1 MLSLSLSPTRLLTQI
16 THHTTPTIDT
26 QLLTYLCGHLTT
38 HWHFYVLAWCYIDC
52 LIIQLSL
59 LLNIHTYIY
68 IYIYIHTHTHTH
80 TQGKVEEDRYLKVQE
95 NQWLEKLRTL
105 KAQEEKDRHQK
116 HQDEVVGPV
125 KKDLFDLLS
134 KTGDAISDEGLE
146 NLAKFRLDL

>member
-1 MLSLSLSPTRLLTQI
+1 MWSSHETLAFLCARLVL
-16 THHTTPTIDT
+16 HRLFDCTII
-26 QLLTYLCGHLTT
+26 
-38 HWHFYVLAWCYIDC
+38 V
-52 LIIQLSL
+52 IIK
-59 LLNIHTYIY
+59 
-68 IYIYIHTHTHTH
+68 HTHTYTHTNIYTH

-134 KTGDAISDEGLE
+134 KTGDRISDEGLE

>member
-1 MLSLSLSPTRLLTQI
+1 MIRLFFFAYLCSLFLSLLHAYSLES
-16 THHTTPTIDT
+16 HTTQRRQSIPHYLHI
-26 QLLTYLCGHLTT
+26 LCGHLTK
-38 HWHFYVLAWCYIDC
+38 HWHFYVLAWCCIDC
-52 LIIQLSL
+52 LIVQFSL
-59 LLNIHTYIY
+59 LLNIHIHTYI
-68 IYIYIHTHTHTH
+68 
-80 TQGKVEEDRYLKVQE
+80 QGKVEEDRYLKVQE

-134 KTGDAISDEGLE
+134 KTGDRISDEGLE